1 MFNSNIILIKPPN
14 KILSN
19 NYFQLLYNHG
29 GSQVPSTAI
38 IVHSCSLP
46 ELVLPVSSSHHAG
59 LHITALP
66 AAPLTADRHA
76 VTTGHSSPES
86 SRITAT
92 SESSESIL
100 SQTHHVN
107 CASIIIR
114 ADVYISS
121 ILNSC
126 IVHVGVTDD
135 VQILATVSLA
145 GLFLLLRSYS
155 SRFPQSR
162 WRP

>member
-1 MFNSNIILIKPPN
+1 MDEAVS
-14 KILSN
+14 
-19 NYFQLLYNHG
+19 HG
-29 GSQVPSTAI
+29 RSQVPITAI
-38 IVHSCSLP
+38 IVQPLLSPRAGLGS
-46 ELVLPVSSSHHAG
+46 LVLASSSSSRSQ
-59 LHITALP
+59 
-66 AAPLTADRHA
+66 LTD
-76 VTTGHSSPES
+76 TQSQLHSSPES